1 VMMKLKDWDDTGTN
15 KMVKENIEEIGLVL
29 D

>member
-1 VMMKLKDWDDTGTN
+1 MTRLKEWDDTGTY
-15 KMVKENIEEIGLVL
+15 KMVKEHIEEIGLVL

>member
-1 VMMKLKDWDDTGTN
+1 MTRLKEWDDTGTYE
-15 KMVKENIEEIGLVL
+15 MVKEYQEKTGLVL